1 MNCVQLQDY
10 DLVAITEAWCDDSHD
25 CQAAMKGYQIF
36 RKHKAGRQRAVA
48 LHMREQFECV
58 EPRLVM
64 DDEPTK
70 RLGGLRS
77 RPVWVTYGKP
87 RRFLKS
93 INDNF
98 VTQAIEDP
106 VRERVLLDIM
116 LINKEGLIKV
126 VML

>member
-1 MNCVQLQDY
+1 
-10 DLVAITEAWCDDSHD
+10 
-25 CQAAMKGYQIF
+25 
-36 RKHKAGRQRAVA
+36 
-48 LHMREQFECV
+48 MREQFECV
-58 EPRLVM
+58 ELCLVM

-77 RPVWVTYGKP
+77 GPVWVTYGKP

-106 VRERVLLDIM
+106 VRESVLLDIM